1 MKIHLGRRDNNAL
14 IEKKTR
20 CLLPT
25 RTEQSPSKPP
35 TRPGRKLHARRP
47 NRCLLQSNTLVSRL
61 VRRLVPH
68 VKPGLS
74 ELIVAGRLL
83 RSQANPG
90 HTLNTNSQRT
100 SCKCPT
106 ITCSRHC

>member
-25 RTEQSPSKPP
+25 RTEQSPSTP